1 MSEMVTKMRTGF
13 LPMVSEKLPKVA
25 VPSRRL
31 NMKTLMVTGFSQDL
45 SHTKF
50 HSEIMDVLVEII
62 AWGKKLVW
70 FIFHEKCPYV
80 FMIFGT

>member
-1 MSEMVTKMRTGF
+1 
-13 LPMVSEKLPKVA
+13 MVSEKLPKVA

-50 HSEIMDVLVEII
+50 HSEIMDVLVDIM
-62 AWGKKLVW
+62 AW
-70 FIFHEKCPYV
+70 
-80 FMIFGT
+80 

>member
-31 NMKTLMVTGFSQDL
+31 NMKTLMVSGFSQDL
-45 SHTKF
+45 SHTRAG
-50 HSEIMDVLVEII
+50 H
-62 AWGKKLVW
+62 
-70 FIFHEKCPYV
+70 
-80 FMIFGT
+80 